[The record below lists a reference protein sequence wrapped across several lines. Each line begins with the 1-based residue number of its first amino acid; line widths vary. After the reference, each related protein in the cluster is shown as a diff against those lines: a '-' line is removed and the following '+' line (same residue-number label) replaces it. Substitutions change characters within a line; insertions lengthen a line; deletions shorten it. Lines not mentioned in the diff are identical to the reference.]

1 MKDSLCPIC
10 SGKLQAKK
18 TIIDRMVNEHL
29 YLFEDVSVLSCKQC
43 EEIWIPGKTAEKME
57 LAIQGKLQPKRSI
70 HVPVF

>member
-18 TIIDRMVNEHL
+18 TTIDRMVNEHL

-43 EEIWIPGKTAEKME
+43 GEIWIPGKTAEKME

-70 HVPVF
+70 PVPVY